1 MKTKNWL
8 IIAALLLV
16 VVVPVTLK
24 RMHGQAGKSVDIEVV
39 SKRMLAP
46 SILASGALAYES
58 QVTMAPE
65 VTAQVKEILVA
76 EGDLVKR
83 DQLLMRL
90 DPTAPRAEIEQY
102 EALIR
107 QSELTIETRRLQY
120 EALLT
125 KWQRFNALK
134 DQGMID
140 ANTLDDLVSQKNQA
154 EVALRTSREAL
165 TQTQAQLNAARE
177 RLRKTEIRAPLNG
190 QVTAIFIKVGE
201 TAVQGFSSIAGS
213 QLLQVAD
220 TTHINAEINVDETDI
235 ARIKVG
241 ADAKVVPA
249 AFPDQVLQGKV
260 DLVSISPRQQIG
272 QNNKSYPVRIR
283 LTNTGAASFHPGMSC
298 RAEVSTTNGDQGA
311 VLAVPVQAVKYEE
324 LPDRKDKTTTSVFVF
339 QDGKVSKQEV
349 TVGTADDSYI
359 AITKGIK
366 EGDSVVVG
374 PAKTLLFLKQGERVT
389 VNTTPADAK
398 TADAK
403 AVGASSESAVPRRD

>member
-1 MKTKNWL
+1 MNTKNWL
-8 IIAALLLV
+8 IFTALLV
-16 VVVPVTLK
+16 VVAVPVTLK
-24 RMHGQAGKSVDIEVV
+24 RIHGQAGKTVDIEVI
-39 SKRMLAP
+39 SKRTLAP

-76 EGDLVKR
+76 EGELVKHN
-83 DQLLMRL
+83 QLLMRL
-90 DPTAPRAEIEQY
+90 DPTAPRAAVAQY

-107 QSELTIETRRLQY
+107 QSELTIEARRLQY
-120 EALLT
+120 EALIT
-125 KWQRFNALK
+125 KWQRFSALK
-134 DQGMID
+134 DKGMID
-140 ANTLDDLVSQKNQA
+140 ANTLDDLVAQKNQA
-154 EVALRTSREAL
+154 EVALQTSREAL
-165 TQTQAQLNAARE
+165 VQTQAQLNQAKE
-177 RLRKTEIRAPLNG
+177 NLGKTEIRAPLDG
-190 QVTAIFIKVGE
+190 QVTAIFVKVGE

-235 ARIKVG
+235 ARIKVD

-249 AFPDQVLQGKV
+249 AFPDQILHGKV
-260 DLVSISPRQQIG
+260 DLVSISPRQQVG

-283 LTNTGAASFHPGMSC
+283 LINTAAASFHPGMSC
-298 RAEVSTTNGDQGA
+298 RAEVSTAVGDQGE

-324 LPDRKDKTTTSVFVF
+324 LPDTKDKTTTSVLIV

-366 EGDSVVVG
+366 EGDSVIVG
-374 PAKTLLFLKQGERVT
+374 PAKTLLFLKPGERVT
-389 VNTTPADAK
+389 VNTKPATDKSGSA
-398 TADAK
+398 
-403 AVGASSESAVPRRD
+403 ASDSSVSRRD